1 MQNKTLITK
10 LAKLLDTTT
19 VMLSVSTR
27 KEWDNL
33 ADRQRRAVLR
43 ILLAMVKRTGR
54 KRLTDMDY
62 CTAMRQ
68 AQGC

>member
-1 MQNKTLITK
+1 MQNKTLIAK
-10 LAKLLDTTT
+10 LANLLDTTT

-27 KEWDNL
+27 KEWNAL

-43 ILLAMVKRTGR
+43 ILLAMVKRTGC

-62 CTAMRQ
+62 CNAMSR

>member
-1 MQNKTLITK
+1 MQNKTLIAK
-10 LAKLLDTTT
+10 LTKLLDTTT
-19 VMLSVSTR
+19 VMLSVATR
-27 KEWDNL
+27 KEWNDL

-62 CTAMRQ
+62 CNAMSQ

>member
-1 MQNKTLITK
+1 MANKSLIGK

-19 VMLSVSTR
+19 VMLSIGTR
-27 KEWDNL
+27 ARWNAFTDN
-33 ADRQRRAVLR
+33 QRRAILC
-43 ILLAMVKRTGR
+43 ILLAMVERTGR

-62 CTAMRQ
+62 QNAMNQ

>member
-1 MQNKTLITK
+1 MQNKTLIAK

-27 KEWDNL
+27 KEWNDL

-62 CTAMRQ
+62 CNAMSR